1 MVVKSTPRAGQSTPT
16 CWSIDADVLVNGL
29 ADVVVTA
36 PPRRRRLC

>member
-1 MVVKSTPRAGQSTPT
+1 MDADVLVNGL
-16 CWSIDADVLVNGL
+16 ADVLVNGL